1 MRLNIQKLQSSI
13 LKAQQGIA
21 IQRNDNTKVAPIKMK
36 VNTIPLTKQQQYNF
50 KNFGSLNTPQQIHQT
65 LRQQPLGESLK
76 SKKIAEE
83 NVNTRERLAKF
94 TEEQRIDKERE
105 LKVAPYAAMGLV
117 GTITGT
123 LPAMIGSEIG
133 GRTVDKV
140 SEKLT
145 GKSWGENVLP
155 KYPGIGAL
163 TNPGYILGGTAGA
176 VATNLDRKIAE
187 IGLRAG
193 DFNVDKLKH
202 TLLDSSTHKYLL
214 TGDENI
220 LKTAGS
226 REVPFS
232 NKAIHDYNGSIKYSS
247 SNPADLNKGDYVDI
261 FLGRNKPTD
270 FREIKTNDFGIHN
283 DYINKN
289 YPTKKN
295 NIRTFSTS
303 SSDEPSI
310 KPVRQVN
317 IDSRKKDFNPT
328 TGIRSM
334 EGEIIGDLGGVDAG
348 GHLEY
353 IVNQGDN
360 FITTQKQDIW
370 KYNPKDY
377 MNKWERNSLDS
388 PLKKLLIN
396 PIKKAGLNLLDRVG
410 NPIITKGELTK
421 YVVDPSMDNIQYLNN
436 YIYHL

>member
-145 GKSWGENVLP
+145 GKS
-155 KYPGIGAL
+155 
-163 TNPGYILGGTAGA
+163 
-176 VATNLDRKIAE
+176 
-187 IGLRAG
+187 
-193 DFNVDKLKH
+193 
-202 TLLDSSTHKYLL
+202 
-214 TGDENI
+214 
-220 LKTAGS
+220 
-226 REVPFS
+226 
-232 NKAIHDYNGSIKYSS
+232 
-247 SNPADLNKGDYVDI
+247 
-261 FLGRNKPTD
+261 
-270 FREIKTNDFGIHN
+270 
-283 DYINKN
+283 
-289 YPTKKN
+289 
-295 NIRTFSTS
+295 
-303 SSDEPSI
+303 
-310 KPVRQVN
+310 
-317 IDSRKKDFNPT
+317 
-328 TGIRSM
+328 
-334 EGEIIGDLGGVDAG
+334 
-348 GHLEY
+348 
-353 IVNQGDN
+353 
-360 FITTQKQDIW
+360 
-370 KYNPKDY
+370 
-377 MNKWERNSLDS
+377 
-388 PLKKLLIN
+388 
-396 PIKKAGLNLLDRVG
+396 
-410 NPIITKGELTK
+410 
-421 YVVDPSMDNIQYLNN
+421 
-436 YIYHL
+436 